1 MEMLD
6 LKNYNRA
13 EKAYLNVASYIALYP
28 NSFIKTVEKVI
39 KPKIISIRVIYQS
52 HKSEKTYANSFSFY
66 RFGEA
71 EQAQQF
77 VNLLKENYNDLLIT
91 ERTEM

>member
-1 MEMLD
+1 MEIFEV

-28 NSFIKTVEKVI
+28 NSVIKTVEKVI

-52 HKSEKTYANSFSFY
+52 QKSERNYANSFSFY

-71 EQAQQF
+71 EQAEQF
-77 VNLLKENYNDLLIT
+77 VNLLKENYNDIT
-91 ERTEM
+91 FEERTE

>member
-1 MEMLD
+1 MEMIDLD
-6 LKNYNRA
+6 NCNRA
-13 EKAYLNVASYIALYP
+13 EKAYLNVASYLALYP

-52 HKSEKTYANSFSFY
+52 PKSEKSYANSFSFY

-77 VNLLKENYNDLLIT
+77 VNLLKENYNDIT
-91 ERTEM
+91 FEERTE